1 MAEPKRYEEYILVHR
16 HGGNDEA
23 DMRESTA
30 GRYVTYDD
38 YITLSREHDELR
50 RAFERA
56 EADVQALSREVEML
70 RMVEAAAIAV
80 IDYPELD
87 ENFAEHMDA
96 LAEACGRKG

>member
-1 MAEPKRYEEYILVHR
+1 MGEVQRYREGGLMYESE
-16 HGGNDEA
+16 HGDYVRRA
-23 DMRESTA
+23 DCVRLERE
-30 GRYVTYDD
+30 
-38 YITLSREHDELR
+38 LDELR

-56 EADVQALSREVEML
+56 EADVQALSREVERL